1 MAEFVGKYMA
11 LRDMFTYPG
20 THLYNIY
27 ITYRAKLLTIW
38 VIYAIWGHVVL
49 CGGKWR
55 ACPISC
61 IYILLDINSICY

>member
-1 MAEFVGKYMA
+1 MAKYVGKYMP

-38 VIYAIWGHVVL
+38 VIYAIWGHVEHYGEL
-49 CGGKWR
+49 WGSLNNMYIY
-55 ACPISC
+55 PIR
-61 IYILLDINSICY
+61 Y